1 MGEHVEREKR
11 IVLCPELKRHRNTI
25 REYPIY
31 SVTRPFVIWMTGLP
45 CAGKTTIAKMLQK
58 FIPDLALLDGDEL
71 RKWLPTKNDFSRVGR
86 SEHNKA
92 VAHIAKLLTEHKV
105 SVCVSLVSPYKENRD
120 DARVIIGEGC
130 RFIELYIKC
139 SVTICER
146 RDVKGMYKR
155 AKNGEIKQ
163 FTGVDDVYEVPS
175 KPSMIIDT
183 EKTAL
188 QHAIG
193 CILQFLDD
201 SDCVSPKTLGHKI
214 VE

>member
-1 MGEHVEREKR
+1 
-11 IVLCPELKRHRNTI
+11 
-25 REYPIY
+25 
-31 SVTRPFVIWMTGLP
+31 
-45 CAGKTTIAKMLQK
+45 
-58 FIPDLALLDGDEL
+58 
-71 RKWLPTKNDFSRVGR
+71 
-86 SEHNKA
+86 
-92 VAHIAKLLTEHKV
+92 
-105 SVCVSLVSPYKENRD
+105 
-120 DARVIIGEGC
+120 
-130 RFIELYIKC
+130 
-139 SVTICER
+139 
-146 RDVKGMYKR
+146 MYKR

-201 SDCVSPKTLGHKI
+201 SDCVSPRTLGHKI

>member
-1 MGEHVEREKR
+1 
-11 IVLCPELKRHRNTI
+11 
-25 REYPIY
+25 
-31 SVTRPFVIWMTGLP
+31 MTGLP

-105 SVCVSLVSPYKENRD
+105 SVCVSLVSPYKQNRD

-130 RFIELYIKC
+130 RFIELYVKC
-139 SVTICER
+139 SVTICEK

-175 KPSMIIDT
+175 RPSMIIDT
-183 EKTAL
+183 EKNAL

-201 SDCVSPKTLGHKI
+201 SDCVSQKTLGHKI
-214 VE
+214 EE